1 MKGIHDSSNRI
12 SNIIGV
18 IDSIAFQTNIL
29 ALNAA
34 VEAARAGEQGRGFA
48 VVAAEVR
55 TLSQRTA
62 TAAKEIKELITASA
76 LQVHQGSTQVNE
88 AGATMTEVVD
98 AIRRVTALM
107 GEISA
112 SSEEQ
117 SRGVQQI
124 AEAVTVIDQ
133 GTQQNAALVEEMAAA
148 ASSLENQAAALV
160 QAMAVFRMA
169 GEALVS
175 PRPCLPQPLHLR
187 LCLCLHGLQPFSV
200 RRHLRCAMHLL
211 PHQSPLWQRR
221 PRPRLLT
228 TIGNRSDALLR

>member
-1 MKGIHDSSNRI
+1 
-12 SNIIGV
+12 
-18 IDSIAFQTNIL
+18 
-29 ALNAA
+29 
-34 VEAARAGEQGRGFA
+34 
-48 VVAAEVR
+48 
-55 TLSQRTA
+55 
-62 TAAKEIKELITASA
+62 
-76 LQVHQGSTQVNE
+76 
-88 AGATMTEVVD
+88 MTEVVD

-169 GEALVS
+169 GEALSQPKAMPAPAFAPV
-175 PRPCLPQPLHLR
+175 PAPARPP
-187 LCLCLHGLQPFSV
+187 S
-200 RRHLRCAMHLL
+200 A
-211 PHQSPLWQRR
+211 
-221 PRPRLLT
+221 
-228 TIGNRSDALLR
+228 

>member
-1 MKGIHDSSNRI
+1 
-12 SNIIGV
+12 
-18 IDSIAFQTNIL
+18 
-29 ALNAA
+29 
-34 VEAARAGEQGRGFA
+34 
-48 VVAAEVR
+48 
-55 TLSQRTA
+55 
-62 TAAKEIKELITASA
+62 
-76 LQVHQGSTQVNE
+76 
-88 AGATMTEVVD
+88 MTEVVD

-169 GEALVS
+169 GEALSQPKAMPDPAFAPAPVPARAPAVQRAPAPAVRHAPAAS
-175 PRPCLPQPLHLR
+175 PKPAVAAP
-187 LCLCLHGLQPFSV
+187 
-200 RRHLRCAMHLL
+200 AKA
-211 PHQSPLWQRR
+211 
-221 PRPRLLT
+221 T
-228 TIGNRSDALLR
+228 ASDDHWESF

>member
-1 MKGIHDSSNRI
+1 
-12 SNIIGV
+12 
-18 IDSIAFQTNIL
+18 
-29 ALNAA
+29 
-34 VEAARAGEQGRGFA
+34 
-48 VVAAEVR
+48 
-55 TLSQRTA
+55 
-62 TAAKEIKELITASA
+62 
-76 LQVHQGSTQVNE
+76 
-88 AGATMTEVVD
+88 MTEVVD

-169 GEALVS
+169 GEALS
-175 PRPCLPQPLHLR
+175 QPQGHACPS
-187 LCLCLHGLQPFSV
+187 LCTCALCLHGLQPFSV

-211 PHQSPLWQRR
+211 PHQSPLWQ
-221 PRPRLLT
+221 PAKAT
-228 TIGNRSDALLR
+228 ASDDHWESF

>member
-1 MKGIHDSSNRI
+1 M
-12 SNIIGV
+12 
-18 IDSIAFQTNIL
+18 
-29 ALNAA
+29 
-34 VEAARAGEQGRGFA
+34 
-48 VVAAEVR
+48 
-55 TLSQRTA
+55 
-62 TAAKEIKELITASA
+62 ITASA

-133 GTQQNAALVEEMAAA
+133 GTQQNAALVAEMAAA

-169 GEALVS
+169 REALS
-175 PRPCLPQPLHLR
+175 QPKAMPAPAFAPAPAPAR
-187 LCLCLHGLQPFSV
+187 APAVQRAPAPAV
-200 RRHLRCAMHLL
+200 RHA
-211 PHQSPLWQRR
+211 PAAAPK
-221 PRPRLLT
+221 PAVAAPAKAT
-228 TIGNRSDALLR
+228 ASDDHWESF

>member
-1 MKGIHDSSNRI
+1 M
-12 SNIIGV
+12 
-18 IDSIAFQTNIL
+18 
-29 ALNAA
+29 
-34 VEAARAGEQGRGFA
+34 
-48 VVAAEVR
+48 
-55 TLSQRTA
+55 
-62 TAAKEIKELITASA
+62 ITTSA

-169 GEALVS
+169 GESLGQPTAAVPAPAFTPVPARAPAVQRAPAPAVRHAPAAS
-175 PRPCLPQPLHLR
+175 PKPAVAAP
-187 LCLCLHGLQPFSV
+187 
-200 RRHLRCAMHLL
+200 AKA
-211 PHQSPLWQRR
+211 
-221 PRPRLLT
+221 T
-228 TIGNRSDALLR
+228 ASDDHWESF